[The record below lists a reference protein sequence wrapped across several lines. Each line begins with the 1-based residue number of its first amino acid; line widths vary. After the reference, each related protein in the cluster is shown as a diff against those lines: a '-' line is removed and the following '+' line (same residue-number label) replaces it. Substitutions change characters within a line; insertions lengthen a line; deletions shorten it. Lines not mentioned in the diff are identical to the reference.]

1 MTKIPYK
8 TAYSPHNRH
17 QLDFPHPSFAKQS
30 FRDECNINNIMKQ
43 FEKTGLIAHQR
54 LTGGS
59 YDDFIGSPEYHD
71 AMNQILDAQAS
82 FEALPAKIRARFGND
97 PAAFLDFAQI
107 LIILMNLSE
116 WALLLPFL
124 LILQRTFLCLWS
136 LIPSSLNLTLSCR
149 PLLGP

>member
-1 MTKIPYK
+1 
-8 TAYSPHNRH
+8 
-17 QLDFPHPSFAKQS
+17 
-30 FRDECNINNIMKQ
+30 MKQ

-97 PAAFLDFAQI
+97 PAAFLDFAQNPDNSDE
-107 LIILMNLSE
+107 LIRMGL
-116 WALLLPFL
+116 ATP
-124 LILQRTFLCLWS
+124 
-136 LIPSSLNLTLSCR
+136 IPSDPPEDV
-149 PLLGP
+149 PLPLEPDSVVVEPDLVV